1 MEQEDDYGVAEELQ
15 DESPSA
21 HSPDSIR
28 RFRELAS
35 QQQIFVDRSAPLG
48 IGQINSNSD
57 LDGLDRVV
65 RDDIQEDEG
74 QRGRQ
79 PMGRSE
85 REVLYAEGTGTFGSR

>member
-74 QRGRQ
+74 QRGRSG
-79 PMGRSE
+79 MGRSE
-85 REVLYAEGTGTFGSR
+85 REPIYAEGTGTFGSR

>member
-1 MEQEDDYGVAEELQ
+1 MEQEDDYRVAEELQ

-21 HSPDSIR
+21 HSSNSIA
-28 RFRELAS
+28 RFRELAA
-35 QQQIFVDRSAPLG
+35 QQQVLVDRNAPLS

-74 QRGRQ
+74 QPGRH
-79 PMGRSE
+79 PLGRSKLE
-85 REVLYAEGTGTFGSR
+85 SVYAEGTGTFGSR